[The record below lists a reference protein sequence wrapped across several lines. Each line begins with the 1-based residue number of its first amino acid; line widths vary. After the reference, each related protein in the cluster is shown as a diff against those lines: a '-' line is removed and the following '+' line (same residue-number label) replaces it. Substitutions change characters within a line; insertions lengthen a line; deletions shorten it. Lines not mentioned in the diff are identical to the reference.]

1 MFCQK
6 KHFFYLKLH
15 KYGREKGSFLYIQCP
30 FFDFFY
36 RCLDAVF
43 SYGVFEEKLK
53 FNHITISREDLN
65 LKNRKIYWQIM
76 CSMFIQTATYAK
88 ILFKASYLVIKATF

>member
-65 LKNRKIYWQIM
+65 LKTGT
-76 CSMFIQTATYAK
+76 FIGKLCAPCLSKQPHMLKYYSK
-88 ILFKASYLVIKATF
+88 QVIL